1 MWKYPLLSDISN
13 LSISLTEKEM
23 HTFRNSEQI
32 TIWLPRDWL
41 TQQSTINGKRK
52 MLLKTY
58 VGEQGEWSNS

>member
-1 MWKYPLLSDISN
+1 
-13 LSISLTEKEM
+13 M
-23 HTFRNSEQI
+23 HTFRNSDQI

-58 VGEQGEWSNS
+58 VGEQGE